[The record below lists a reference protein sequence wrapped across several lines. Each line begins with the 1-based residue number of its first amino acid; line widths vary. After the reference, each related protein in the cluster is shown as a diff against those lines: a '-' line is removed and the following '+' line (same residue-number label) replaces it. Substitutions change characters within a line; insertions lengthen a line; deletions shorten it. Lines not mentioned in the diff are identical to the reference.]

1 MSNHVHRIAVPRR
14 PDSLARALQH
24 THSRYASY
32 FNVRYAAADT
42 SGRGC
47 FYSCAL
53 DSAHFWAALRDTE
66 LNPVRAGLT
75 ARPEDY
81 R

>member
-1 MSNHVHRIAVPRR
+1 MS
-14 PDSLARALQH
+14 DM
-24 THSRYASY
+24 
-32 FNVRYAAADT
+32 AAADT